1 MRTVCCIG
9 LCLLLSA
16 PAAARDIFVDSRT
29 GDDRAS
35 GQHAE
40 RSGDL
45 TGPTR
50 TIGKALSLAESG
62 DALVLAPHSGPY
74 HESFSLVGSRYSGAA
89 QPFTIHG
96 NGSILDGTLPVQPEA
111 WEPYQGTVF
120 RFQPRLAGY
129 QQLYLDGQPAPRVA
143 VRATGSAS
151 ATPAPLQAGQWCLAG
166 GLIYFAVEGTK
177 LPRDYDLRAAGRET
191 GITLYHVDRVA
202 ISGLIVQ
209 GFQCDGISAFNSARD
224 IELTGV
230 TCRGNG
236 RAGISV
242 GGALNRRD
250 QPIAAGRQRRG
261 PTAHLA
267 VQLYARRGNAVA
279 RESGPRL
286 GRSWRPDAV
295 RRAAIG
301 AAVEG

>member
-16 PAAARDIFVDSRT
+16 PAAARDIFVDSRI
-29 GDDRAS
+29 GDNRAS
-35 GQHAE
+35 GQHPE

-45 TGPTR
+45 SGPVR
-50 TIGKALSLAESG
+50 TIGKALSLAETG

-74 HESFSLVGSRYSGAA
+74 HEGFSLVGSRYSGGA

-129 QQLYLDGQPAPRVA
+129 QQLYLDGQPTPRVA
-143 VRATGSAS
+143 VAAAARR
-151 ATPAPLQAGQWCLAG
+151 PPPLQTGQWCLMG
-166 GLIYFAVEGTK
+166 GLIYFAVNPTK
-177 LPRDYDLRAAGRET
+177 LPRDYNLRAAGRET
-191 GITLYHVDRVA
+191 GITLLPRR
-202 ISGLIVQ
+202 S
-209 GFQCDGISAFNSARD
+209 
-224 IELTGV
+224 
-230 TCRGNG
+230 RGDLRPD
-236 RAGISV
+236 RAGIPMRRHQCLQQCPRHRV
-242 GGALNRRD
+242 DRRDLPRQRACRHQRRWRVDRRD

-267 VQLYARRGNAVA
+267 VQLHPRCGNAVA
-279 RESGPRL
+279 HQYGPRL

-301 AAVEG
+301 TAVEG